1 MPPLSLSRT
10 TLVRLR
16 PWIGL
21 RCLRGLTSSKNEP
34 PRKSGQT
41 TNFGYEEIPFSKKA
55 GRVKDV
61 FSSVAQDYDIMNDI
75 MSAGMHRFWKDDFI
89 DGLRVE
95 DMGSVGQK
103 DVERL
108 RILDV
113 AGGTGDI
120 AFRMLSNLS
129 SRLDTVEQ
137 DGGGGVPARPLITV
151 SDINPDMLSVGKKRA
166 SERFA
171 ADVARELEWIEVCP
185 EPLPCYHLYCRC
197 T

>member
-10 TLVRLR
+10 TLVRFR
-16 PWIGL
+16 PRIGL
-21 RCLRGLTSSKNEP
+21 RCLRRLASSKNEP
-34 PRKSGQT
+34 PPKSDQK

-89 DGLRVE
+89 DDLRVE
-95 DMGSVGQK
+95 DIGLVGQK
-103 DVERL
+103 NIERL

-129 SRLDTVEQ
+129 SRINTVEKN
-137 DGGGGVPARPLITV
+137 GGGGPPVHPLITV
-151 SDINPDMLSVGKKRA
+151 SDINPDMLSVGQKRA
-166 SERFA
+166 SQRFS
-171 ADVARELEWIEVCP
+171 ADVARELEWIEV
-185 EPLPCYHLYCRC
+185 
-197 T
+197 